1 MHAQSDELDLKT
13 ELFGIVEVPAT
24 NLEQTSFKSLQL
36 GEMNVSH
43 GPSVDFKVAWSR
55 DLHSFPCFGKFLYL
69 GR

>member
-43 GPSVDFKVAWSR
+43 GPSVDFKVA
-55 DLHSFPCFGKFLYL
+55 
-69 GR
+69 